1 MFLFSGGHSS
11 LYWLPELLYMCTL
24 GALVMTL
31 RRLGWERTWWLFLQ
45 CIFNCS
51 MRGGR
56 GHKVDSN
63 TAMLAICL
71 SAGSRNWRHR
81 YYETAMMTNWT

>member
-11 LYWLPELLYMCTL
+11 LYWSPELLYMYTL
-24 GALVMTL
+24 GARVMTL

-45 CIFNCS
+45 CTFNCS

-56 GHKVDSN
+56 EHKLDGL
-63 TAMLAICL
+63 LAICL
-71 SAGSRNWRHR
+71 RRKVEIGCINH
-81 YYETAMMTNWT
+81 ETAMMTN